1 MMKGFLISLMMPG
14 FNPCVTIA
22 SIKYFFDK
30 YVNTKTTMKEFAE
43 REAQGRYTG

>member
-1 MMKGFLISLMMPG
+1 LMMPG